1 MAEGRSGQRSNP
13 RKLARANEAKRH
25 TEQMAARYGR
35 EIERSLAG
43 VRRVEAPV
51 RSEVEGCVPEVTV
64 MAADAVAAILE
75 TGRGRAEFCDLA
87 VLDFASFVN
96 PGGGYI
102 HGAWAQEEALC
113 AESFLYNVLEKQRD
127 WYGENRRRNIN
138 CELYRNRGLVVPKVR
153 FAREKLHA
161 YADVLVV
168 AAPNARRSR
177 QEYHVKDEVLVRAMR
192 ERIRFALDVVD
203 ALGHKKVVL
212 GAWGCGVFGWEAD
225 VVAELFR
232 EELAAGAHGVEQV
245 VFAVPRDRFN
255 DNLAQFEHAFAAF
268 PDKNPVSFAQIA
280 AERAA
285 AAEREVAAAAQDD
298 EDEDDWRKYL

>member
-102 HGAWAQEEALC
+102 RGAWAQEEALC
-113 AESFLYNVLEKQRD
+113 AESFLYNVLEKQGD

-138 CELYRNRGLVVPKVR
+138 CELYRNRGMVVPKVR
-153 FAREKLHA
+153 FTREKLHA

-177 QEYHVKDEVLVRAMR
+177 QEYRVKDEVLVRAMR

-268 PDKNPVSFAQIA
+268 PDKNPASFAQIA

-285 AAEREVAAAAQDD
+285 AAEREAAAAAQDD

>member
-102 HGAWAQEEALC
+102 RGAWAQEEALC
-113 AESFLYNVLEKQRD
+113 AESFLYNVLEKQGD

-153 FAREKLHA
+153 FTREKLHA

-255 DNLAQFEHAFAAF
+255 DNLAQFEYAFAAF

-285 AAEREVAAAAQDD
+285 AAEREAAAAAQDD

>member
-102 HGAWAQEEALC
+102 RGAWAQEEALC
-113 AESFLYNVLEKQRD
+113 AESFLYNVLEKQGD

-153 FAREKLHA
+153 FTREKLHA

-255 DNLAQFEHAFAAF
+255 DNLAQFEHALAAF
-268 PDKNPVSFAQIA
+268 PDKNPVSFAQVA

-285 AAEREVAAAAQDD
+285 AAEREAAAAAQND

>member
-75 TGRGRAEFCDLA
+75 RGRGRAEFCDLA

-102 HGAWAQEEALC
+102 RGAWAQEEALC
-113 AESFLYNVLEKQRD
+113 AESFLYNVLEKQGD
-127 WYGENRRRNIN
+127 WYGENRRCNIN

-153 FAREKLHA
+153 FTREKLHA
-161 YADVLVV
+161 YADVLAV

-268 PDKNPVSFAQIA
+268 PDKNLVSFAQIA

-285 AAEREVAAAAQDD
+285 AAEREAAAAAQDD

>member
-102 HGAWAQEEALC
+102 RGAWAQEEALC
-113 AESFLYNVLEKQRD
+113 AESFLYNVLEKQGGLVRRESPTQHKLRAVPQPRPGGSQGAL
-127 WYGENRRRNIN
+127 YPREAPRVRRRP
-138 CELYRNRGLVVPKVR
+138 CGRGAQRSSLPPGVPR
-153 FAREKLHA
+153 QGRGARARHARENPLC
-161 YADVLVV
+161 
-168 AAPNARRSR
+168 ARRGG
-177 QEYHVKDEVLVRAMR
+177 RA
-192 ERIRFALDVVD
+192 
-203 ALGHKKVVL
+203 
-212 GAWGCGVFGWEAD
+212 
-225 VVAELFR
+225 
-232 EELAAGAHGVEQV
+232 
-245 VFAVPRDRFN
+245 
-255 DNLAQFEHAFAAF
+255 
-268 PDKNPVSFAQIA
+268 
-280 AERAA
+280 RA
-285 AAEREVAAAAQDD
+285 
-298 EDEDDWRKYL
+298 

>member
-102 HGAWAQEEALC
+102 RGAWAQEEALC
-113 AESFLYNVLEKQRD
+113 AESFLYNVLEKQGD

-153 FAREKLHA
+153 FTREKLHA

-192 ERIRFALDVVD
+192 ERIRFALDAVD

-212 GAWGCGVFGWEAD
+212 GAWGCGVFGWETD

-255 DNLAQFEHAFAAF
+255 DNLAQFERAFAAF

-285 AAEREVAAAAQDD
+285 AAEREAAAAAQDD

>member
-102 HGAWAQEEALC
+102 RGAWAQEEALC
-113 AESFLYNVLEKQRD
+113 AESFLYNVLEKQGD

-153 FAREKLHA
+153 FTREKLHA

-225 VVAELFR
+225 MVAELFR

-255 DNLAQFEHAFAAF
+255 DNLAQFEHTFAAF

-285 AAEREVAAAAQDD
+285 AAEREAAAAAQDD

>member
-102 HGAWAQEEALC
+102 RGAWAQEEALC
-113 AESFLYNVLEKQRD
+113 AESFLYNVLEKQGD

-153 FAREKLHA
+153 FTREKLHA

-268 PDKNPVSFAQIA
+268 PGKNPVSFAQIA

-285 AAEREVAAAAQDD
+285 AAECEAAAAAQDD

>member
-102 HGAWAQEEALC
+102 RGAWAQEEALC
-113 AESFLYNVLEKQRD
+113 AESFLYNVLEKQGD

-138 CELYRNRGLVVPKVR
+138 CELYRNRGLVVPKVC
-153 FAREKLHA
+153 FTREKLHA

-225 VVAELFR
+225 MVAELFR

-255 DNLAQFEHAFAAF
+255 DNLAQFEYAFAAF

-285 AAEREVAAAAQDD
+285 AAEREAAAAAQDD

>member
-51 RSEVEGCVPEVTV
+51 RSEVEDCVPEVTV

-102 HGAWAQEEALC
+102 RGAWAQEEALC
-113 AESFLYNVLEKQRD
+113 AESFLYNVLEKQGD

-153 FAREKLHA
+153 FTREKLHA

-255 DNLAQFEHAFAAF
+255 DNLAQFERAFAAF

-285 AAEREVAAAAQDD
+285 AAEREAAAAAQDD

>member
-1 MAEGRSGQRSNP
+1 M
-13 RKLARANEAKRH
+13 
-25 TEQMAARYGR
+25 
-35 EIERSLAG
+35 
-43 VRRVEAPV
+43 
-51 RSEVEGCVPEVTV
+51 
-64 MAADAVAAILE
+64 
-75 TGRGRAEFCDLA
+75 
-87 VLDFASFVN
+87 
-96 PGGGYI
+96 
-102 HGAWAQEEALC
+102 C
-113 AESFLYNVLEKQRD
+113 AESFLYNVLEKQGD

-153 FAREKLHA
+153 FTREKLHA

-268 PDKNPVSFAQIA
+268 PDKNP
-280 AERAA
+280 
-285 AAEREVAAAAQDD
+285 
-298 EDEDDWRKYL
+298 